1 MSAILLASFAL
12 IYSSMAALCV
22 TTERQYAELR
32 GRGLAPPP
40 SFRRRL
46 RLFAAGGLLLSLYG
60 CVLLDGW
67 AVGLVCWTG
76 ALTAASVLLVLLWSY
91 APRAAARLAVC
102 TTILA
107 AITGLTGLGA
117 ML

>member
-12 IYSSMAALCV
+12 IYSSMTALCV

-32 GRGLAPPP
+32 GRGLAPPL

-46 RLFAAGGLLLSLYG
+46 RLFASGGLALALYG
-60 CVLLDGW
+60 CVALEGW
-67 AVGLVCWTG
+67 AVGIVCWTG

-91 APRAAARLAVC
+91 APRVAARLAVC
-102 TTILA
+102 AMALA
-107 AITGLTGLGA
+107 ALTGLGA